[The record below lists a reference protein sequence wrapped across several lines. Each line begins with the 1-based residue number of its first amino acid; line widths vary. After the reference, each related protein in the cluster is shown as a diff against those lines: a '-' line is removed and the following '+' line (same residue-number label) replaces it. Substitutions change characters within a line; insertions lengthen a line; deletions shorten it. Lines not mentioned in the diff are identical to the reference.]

1 MVLEQLES
9 AIRFMPM
16 SNKGVAR
23 ASRRSIEDL
32 AIFGNPAAFV
42 EPKHV
47 GEPNVGNIDVFL
59 RRAGGALKTHRLTND
74 GPLVKELEERVGA
87 LADVEYA
94 IAVCNATVGLQLVVR
109 ALGLKGEVIVPSFT
123 FVGTAHAL
131 EWIGITPR
139 FCEVDPK
146 SHTLNPRAVES
157 AITSSTTGI
166 LPVHIWGR
174 PCEIDNLSEIA
185 HSHQLS
191 LVFDAAQA
199 LGSSYRGTPIGGF
212 GDAEVFSLH
221 ATKVVNSAEGG
232 VITTRSSELAERL
245 RRMRNFGFFG
255 YDAVDGIGTNG
266 KMNEISAA
274 LGLTSLDSFQEF
286 VAVNRRNHEQY
297 VEELRELPGVRLSQF
312 GEGEQHNFNYVVL
325 EIDSQRTHLSRDLL
339 MEVLHKENI
348 LARRY
353 FYPGCHRVL
362 PYATAGQRLPVTEA
376 LCDRVLVLPT
386 GTSTSSEDISGIS
399 SIVRLAVTH
408 GKAIVDAFGSR

>member
-1 MVLEQLES
+1 
-9 AIRFMPM
+9 M
-16 SNKGVAR
+16 SDMGVAR
-23 ASRRSIEDL
+23 ASQRSIEDL
-32 AIFGNPAAFV
+32 AIFGNPAAFL

-47 GEPNVGNIDVFL
+47 GEPNIGDVDAFL
-59 RRAGGALKTHRLTND
+59 RRAESALKTHRLTND
-74 GPLVKELEERVGA
+74 GPLVKELEEQVGA
-87 LADVEYA
+87 LTGVEHA

-109 ALGLKGEVIVPSFT
+109 ALGLTGEVIVPSFT

-131 EWIGITPR
+131 EWVGLTPR
-139 FCEVDPK
+139 FCEVDPNR
-146 SHTLNPRAVES
+146 HTLNPRAVES

-174 PCEIDNLSEIA
+174 PCDIDGLSEIA
-185 HSHQLS
+185 QSHQVR

-245 RRMRNFGFFG
+245 RRMRNFGFLG
-255 YDAVDGIGTNG
+255 YDAVGGIGTNG

-274 LGLTSLDSFQEF
+274 LGLTSLDSFQDF

-297 VEELRELPGVRLSQF
+297 VEELRELPGVWLSQF

-325 EIDSQRTHLSRDLL
+325 EIDSQRTQLSRDLL
-339 MEVLHKENI
+339 MEVLHKENV

-353 FYPGCHRVL
+353 FYPGCHRFP
-362 PYATAGQRLPVTEA
+362 PYAAAEQRLPVTEA
-376 LCDRVLVLPT
+376 LCDRILVLPT
-386 GTSTSSEDISGIS
+386 GASTSSDDISVIC
-399 SIVRLAVTH
+399 SIIRLAVTQ
-408 GKAIVDAFGSR
+408 GKAIVDALC